1 VFDLKKTKKICLISS
16 SGGHLSQ
23 LKQIIP
29 VVSEDDFFIITEK
42 NESTLDL
49 SGKYPT
55 YYLKQQ
61 DRRNKFI
68 ILILI
73 YNVVKSLFIL
83 LKSRPKYI
91 ITTGAGVVI
100 PVCLLGKL
108 MRSKILFIES
118 FAKVN
123 TPTLTG
129 RLIYKFADEFYIQ
142 WPNLKK
148 YYPKAK
154 YRGTIY

>member
-1 VFDLKKTKKICLISS
+1 MKTKKKVCLISS

-23 LKQIIP
+23 LKQLIP
-29 VVSEDDFFIITEK
+29 IVDEEEFFLITEK
-42 NESTLDL
+42 NESTIDL
-49 SGKYPT
+49 IEKYPT
-55 YYLKQQ
+55 FYLKQQ
-61 DRRNKFI
+61 DRRNKLIIFI
-68 ILILI
+68 LLFNILKSLLILI
-73 YNVVKSLFIL
+73 KN
-83 LKSRPKYI
+83 RPKYI

-100 PVCLLGKL
+100 PFCLLGKV
-108 MRSKILFIES
+108 MGAKVLFIES

-123 TPTLTG
+123 TPTITG
-129 RLIYKFADEFYIQ
+129 RVVYKFADEFFIQ